1 MDIKEVRAHLDQ
13 NMLARYAAVTPVS
26 ILGFSGWPLFRRRTV
41 PDQCPLPRLAQT
53 WHSKIEIRDQYRCL
67 RCLLLVMCTYP
78 FAKKELT
85 LHLACGEGRER
96 YFGCNLMQR
105 KVLASSHQHLMVEAP
120 HELAGVDVPTKH
132 VERAAEALGREVAED
147 EKLVVEPPEPNEP
160 LAPTLYLGMDGTGVP
175 VRKKE
180 LVGRPGKQTDGS
192 SKTREVKLVTIW
204 SAEGWDKEGTP
215 VRDAGLSLVTPDLQN
230 PANRAENLTRL
241 CSATIGQ
248 TGWRMVQFRA
258 IRSRLV
264 TMNNREKQ
272 GIWAIFVPIRPFFD
286 VVTFYISNG

>member
-1 MDIKEVRAHLDQ
+1 MADPAEGGTLSGRWRPTPKAVAGGRRHSTGSRTWGKMDIKEVRAHLDQ

-120 HELAGVDVPTKH
+120 RSAGAGV
-132 VERAAEALGREVAED
+132 L
-147 EKLVVEPPEPNEP
+147 
-160 LAPTLYLGMDGTGVP
+160 
-175 VRKKE
+175 
-180 LVGRPGKQTDGS
+180 
-192 SKTREVKLVTIW
+192 
-204 SAEGWDKEGTP
+204 
-215 VRDAGLSLVTPDLQN
+215 
-230 PANRAENLTRL
+230 
-241 CSATIGQ
+241 
-248 TGWRMVQFRA
+248 
-258 IRSRLV
+258 RSRPLL
-264 TMNNREKQ
+264 
-272 GIWAIFVPIRPFFD
+272 
-286 VVTFYISNG
+286 